1 MNLKSNEPFWLVKNG
16 MLNSYASLREDITCD
31 VLIVGSGI
39 TGSLIAHQCVEDGY
53 DVVVI
58 DRREVCN
65 GSSSATTSML
75 QYEIDTPLFELID
88 LIGKKGAEECYWAC
102 SEAIDILAKLSKKIK
117 SKAGFKYN
125 KSLYY
130 ASEEK
135 HIDMLLKEYE
145 ARKNAGF
152 KVTWLDE
159 AELKWTYKLQNAYGA
174 ILSEQGASVDAYS
187 LANELLIYNQAR
199 GLKIF
204 DKTQLDKVEYKNNT
218 CIVKT
223 NNQSL
228 IHAKRIIYCVGFES
242 AHMIKE
248 KFVKLI
254 SSYALVSEVNR
265 AAYKDLKK
273 TLIWNTASPY
283 LYMRT
288 TKDGRLLIGGE
299 DEPFRDPIKRDV
311 LLDKKER
318 KLLKAVQAMFPHI
331 EFYPDFV
338 WAGTFGETQ
347 DGLPYIGEHKDFPNS
362 YWILGFG
369 GNGITFSAIGMEMV
383 SKWLKGK
390 SHSLSE
396 SFKFGR

>member
-1 MNLKSNEPFWLVKNG
+1 MES
-16 MLNSYASLREDITCD
+16 
-31 VLIVGSGI
+31 
-39 TGSLIAHQCVEDGY
+39 
-53 DVVVI
+53 
-58 DRREVCN
+58 
-65 GSSSATTSML
+65 
-75 QYEIDTPLFELID
+75 
-88 LIGKKGAEECYWAC
+88 
-102 SEAIDILAKLSKKIK
+102 
-117 SKAGFKYN
+117 
-125 KSLYY
+125 
-130 ASEEK
+130 
-135 HIDMLLKEYE
+135 
-145 ARKNAGF
+145 
-152 KVTWLDE
+152 
-159 AELKWTYKLQNAYGA
+159 A

-199 GLKIF
+199 GLRIY

-223 NNQSL
+223 NTQSL

-362 YWILGFG
+362 YWVLDVLEVKY
-369 GNGITFSAIGMEMV
+369 S
-383 SKWLKGK
+383 
-390 SHSLSE
+390 
-396 SFKFGR
+396 R